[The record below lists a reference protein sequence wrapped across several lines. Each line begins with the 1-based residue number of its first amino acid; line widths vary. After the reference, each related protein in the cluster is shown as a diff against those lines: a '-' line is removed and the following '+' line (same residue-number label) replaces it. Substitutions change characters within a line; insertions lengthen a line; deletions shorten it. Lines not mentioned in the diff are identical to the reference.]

1 MSQILEEYED
11 IVFEM
16 IQDYLNKNRIFDM
29 KKIIPYLISKFAKS
43 KKIKI
48 NNDGIQKIL
57 LSLAKKKMIIDG
69 SKFTK
74 TDVLISS
81 KRKKIYDY
89 VKKNPGVHTAKIAK
103 KFKMGNHHV
112 CWHLTMLVKFNFIKK
127 MIIDDRSVYFDSNI
141 DLKESK
147 KLYLISKEK
156 SKRIINYL
164 KINNFG
170 ITRTKLAR
178 VLNIHRNTIKNY
190 LKSLEEF
197 NIIYKIKRSN
207 QILYLLKEN

>member
-16 IQDYLNKNRIFDM
+16 IQDYLNKNRIYDM
-29 KKIIPYLISKFAKS
+29 KKIVPYLISKFAKS

-57 LSLAKKKMIIDG
+57 LSLARKKMIIDG

-74 TDVLISS
+74 RDVLMSS
-81 KRKKIYDY
+81 SRKKIYNY
-89 VKKNPGVHTAKIAK
+89 VKKNPGIHAAKIAN

-112 CWHLTMLVKFNFIKK
+112 CWHLTILVKFNFIKK
-127 MIIDDRSVYFDSNI
+127 RVIDDHQVYFDSNI

-164 KINNFG
+164 KINNLG
-170 ITRTKLAR
+170 IARTKLSND
-178 VLNIHRNTIKNY
+178 LNIHYATLKKYI
-190 LKSLEEF
+190 KSLEDI
-197 NIIYKIKRSN
+197 NVISKIKRSN
-207 QILYLLKEN
+207 QILYFLKGN